1 MLSGDDH
8 SPLGMV
14 ESTNEFRISI
24 AGAQEK
30 TALLWYQ
37 NQWCRPLGAAPTSLT
52 GGVSLSEDGDICPA
66 VGNLNELLLI
76 DRAFPLPQFFPAQ
89 LLIESTGRIIL

>member
-1 MLSGDDH
+1 MLRGDDH

-30 TALLWYQ
+30 KRHSSGIKI
-37 NQWCRPLGAAPTSLT
+37 NGADL
-52 GGVSLSEDGDICPA
+52 
-66 VGNLNELLLI
+66 
-76 DRAFPLPQFFPAQ
+76 
-89 LLIESTGRIIL
+89 